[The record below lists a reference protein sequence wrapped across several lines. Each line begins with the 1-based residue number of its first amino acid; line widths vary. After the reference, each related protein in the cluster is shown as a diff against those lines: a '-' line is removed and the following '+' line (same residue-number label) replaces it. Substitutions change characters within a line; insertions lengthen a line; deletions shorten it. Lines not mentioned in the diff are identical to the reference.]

1 MVSCYNRR
9 SPIRGFLDG
18 FGLEEDMAALV
29 GCFRVTVFGWLG
41 FVTRWGEEM
50 TGLADVAF
58 EGVVEEEAPDFVGD
72 GIRCW

>member
-1 MVSCYNRR
+1 
-9 SPIRGFLDG
+9 
-18 FGLEEDMAALV
+18 MAALV